1 MQLNGRTRRD
11 LLAIAGLVPAGS
23 LVLDLGC
30 GDGDLLLM
38 LAERGARGRGVEL
51 SEEGVRQCVKRGL
64 SVLQGDVD
72 EGLAD
77 YPDHSFDYVIL
88 SQTLP
93 YLDEPRFV
101 LQEMLR
107 VGRKVIVSFANPG
120 YWRCRLWTL
129 LAGRSAEGLLVGQP
143 WYASPRLHLPTPN
156 DFRALCAMNGA
167 MVAETLG
174 LSESGRQARIWL
186 NMAARTVIFVVQPTP
201 SPHGA

>member
-1 MQLNGRTRRD
+1 VQLNGHARHD
-11 LLAIAGLVPAGS
+11 LRAIAGLVPAGS

-38 LAERGARGRGVEL
+38 LSERGVRGRGVEL
-51 SEEGVRQCVKRGL
+51 SEEGVRNCVKRQL

-107 VGRKVIVSFANPG
+107 VGRKAIVSFANPG

-129 LAGRSAEGLLVGQP
+129 LAGRSAEGILVGQP

-156 DFRALCAMNGA
+156 DFRSLCSMNDTMIGD
-167 MVAETLG
+167 TLG
-174 LSESGRQARIWL
+174 LSASGRRARLWL
-186 NMAARTVIFVVQPTP
+186 NMTARTVIFVVQPAAARRGT
-201 SPHGA
+201 

>member
-1 MQLNGRTRRD
+1 MGLNGHSRSD
-11 LLAIAGLVPAGS
+11 LKAIASLVPAGS

-30 GDGDLLLM
+30 GDGDLLL
-38 LAERGARGRGVEL
+38 LLSERGVRGRGVEL
-51 SEEGVRQCVKRGL
+51 SEEGVRNCVRRGL

-93 YLDEPRFV
+93 YLDQPQFV

-107 VGRKVIVSFANPG
+107 VGRKAIVSFANPG
-120 YWRCRLWTL
+120 HWRCRIWTL

-156 DFRALCAMNGA
+156 DFRALCTMSGA
-167 MVAETLG
+167 TVASTLG
-174 LSESGRQARIWL
+174 LGESGGRTPFWL
-186 NMAARTVIFVVQPTP
+186 NLAARTVIFVVQTADWP
-201 SPHGA
+201 SEF